1 MLKYSI
7 VLLLFTFIIS
17 SEVTTTKDNSIED
30 FLKCI
35 KSTEPLIKDINN
47 IISSIKD
54 KNYDALIDNIYISIE
69 NGNTALLDC
78 LSLFPDLAKYLQ
90 SLLSFEWNDLVKCIL
105 DTKPVAGDILDL
117 IEIIKSKNYE
127 KAISII
133 YQLYLDGRLVVKEC
147 IEVFKKKKE
156 VILGVNWAGLKTCLS
171 SILSA
176 ACISDA
182 QAVINYI
189 NAKNYTSAIKRAN
202 VMLTKG
208 CLGNCIKHL

>member
-1 MLKYSI
+1 M
-7 VLLLFTFIIS
+7 
-17 SEVTTTKDNSIED
+17 
-30 FLKCI
+30 
-35 KSTEPLIKDINN
+35 
-47 IISSIKD
+47 
-54 KNYDALIDNIYISIE
+54 
-69 NGNTALLDC
+69 
-78 LSLFPDLAKYLQ
+78 
-90 SLLSFEWNDLVKCIL
+90 
-105 DTKPVAGDILDL
+105 
-117 IEIIKSKNYE
+117 
-127 KAISII
+127 
-133 YQLYLDGRLVVKEC
+133 DGQLVVKEC

-208 CLGNCIKHL
+208 CLGNCIRYL